1 MANFLDLNRR
11 SDFNGDFKHHEPND
25 VTREAL
31 REAERLADDPHTHY
45 FSNVEEA
52 LAELKKD

>member
-1 MANFLDLNRR
+1 MAKFVNGKWQADFDDDL
-11 SDFNGDFKHHEPND
+11 SLHEPND

-31 REAERLADDPHTHY
+31 REAESLAANPYTRY